1 MIFIAIIFSKIKKI
15 KNQCRYQTK
24 LEEYY
29 WWIHAA
35 QHPNAFCKAYNV
47 KFNIKIS
54 RISQMKS
61 HKKGVI
67 HQGKERVRQGKTN
80 QKVFVISIESEEFTL
95 STSKTNRNKVI
106 KAETIQALNFIR

>member
-24 LEEYY
+24 LEEDY

-106 KAETIQALNFIR
+106 KAETIQALNFIQ